1 MENISLSFFENSSD
15 SDAATRNLTIDSYY
29 GSNSRDLPYGVPLMI
44 FFLFSI
50 FLLFWLLLVN
60 FLREKGCISRDQA
73 DQILEELG
81 EFPIRVSF
89 PIAK

>member
-15 SDAATRNLTIDSYY
+15 SDAATRNLTSYY
-29 GSNSRDLPYGVPLMI
+29 ESNSQDLPYGVPLMI

-81 EFPIRVSF
+81 EFPIKVSF
-89 PIAK
+89 PFAK